1 MQETPANLLPHTKSS
16 PRLIINADKP
26 AVSTRN
32 RPKEPPIASKAVA
45 RYRNT
50 NSLLL
55 QKSLYDPC

>member
-16 PRLIINADKP
+16 PRLIINASKP

-32 RPKEPPIASKAVA
+32 RPKEPPIASKAVV

-50 NSLLL
+50 NSFASP
-55 QKSLYDPC
+55 KVSL